1 MSRVFAAGA
10 PGREDEVPL
19 SPAPGAQPFPS
30 PVQSQPP
37 PPDPTV
43 TMNPAVFL
51 SLPDLRCSLLLLVS
65 VCRDDKPSDCVPDRL
80 PPSARRNGAAPA
92 CLDSPPLVRRTPPG
106 AAFTFAGSFGFLGLR
121 STRPA
126 KPQSGIG
133 GPTNRTIRLRGVIR
147 GRSRLRLPGVRF
159 KFCGR

>member
-19 SPAPGAQPFPS
+19 PPAPGAQPFPS
-30 PVQSQPP
+30 PVQFQLP
-37 PPDPTV
+37 PPDPAADPIV

-65 VCRDDKPSDCVPDRL
+65 ICRDDKPSDCVPDRL
-80 PPSARRNGAAPA
+80 PPSARGNGAAPA
-92 CLDSPPLVRRTPPG
+92 CLDSPSLARRAPPG
-106 AAFTFAGSFGFLGLR
+106 TAFSLARSFGFLGPR

-126 KPQSGIG
+126 EPQSGVG
-133 GPTNRTIRLRGVIR
+133 TCKKENSP
-147 GRSRLRLPGVRF
+147 
-159 KFCGR
+159 